1 MNQVNDEVVSTLLAE
16 GRKWVPYPGDRCHG
30 GAVTQVVFENC
41 PFRLVVALFPEL
53 SSLRIPIV
61 INDDDPEK
69 WCKKWGI
76 ERGLVRDEKDYLT
89 VIMSSIGAQL
99 HCRQVKV
106 LRDKGMDLILQD
118 GFGNEIQLDDENA
131 FALYQDL
138 AAAQDLPFAMRC
150 VQCGE
155 THLNDESCQSC
166 EIAGDDDLLL
176 YELPSPQHA

>member
-30 GAVTQVVFENC
+30 GAVTQVVFENY
-41 PFRLVVALFPEL
+41 PYHLVVALLSEL
-53 SSLRIPIV
+53 SSLRVPIV
-61 INDDDPEK
+61 IKADDPEK
-69 WCKKWGI
+69 WCKEWSI
-76 ERGLVRDEKDYLT
+76 ERGLVRDEQDYLT

-99 HCRQVKV
+99 RCRQVKL
-106 LRDKGMDLILQD
+106 LRDKGTNLRLQD
-118 GFGNEIQLDDENA
+118 GLGNEIQLDDENA

-155 THLNDESCQSC
+155 THMNDELCQSC
-166 EIAGDDDLLL
+166 ELEGDDDLLL
-176 YELPSPQHA
+176 DELPSPQHA